1 MLVSRILKWQE
12 VVYFI
17 GNRNENADNLEILR
31 EKLLNNSRS
40 LLQLFQERLDIARL
54 IGEVKRSREIGLR
67 DRHQEI
73 RVREKLGVSDP
84 IEERFLN
91 LLFELTVM
99 SEEADNQSKRN
110 LVFEESEALQV
121 MIADLLFKPGDMIS
135 TRADSGLPI
144 IQRAIRRG
152 VHLVDEDQSIY
163 DLHILI
169 SRSPRNSAIKILKP
183 GIENAV
189 LSKQA
194 HRPRIIKLEVSE

>member
-1 MLVSRILKWQE
+1 

>member
-1 MLVSRILKWQE
+1 M
-12 VVYFI
+12 VYFI
-17 GNRNENADNLEILR
+17 GNRNENVDNLEILR

-54 IGEVKRSREIGLR
+54 IGEVKRSREMGLR
-67 DRHQEI
+67 DRRQEI

-99 SEEADNQSKRN
+99 SEEPDTQSKRN
-110 LVFEESEALQV
+110 LVFEDSEALQV
-121 MIADLLFKPGDMIS
+121 MIADFLFKPGDMIS

-144 IQRAIRRG
+144 IQRAIGRG
-152 VHLVDEDQSIY
+152 VHLVDDDQSIY

-169 SRSPRNSAIKILKP
+169 SRSPGNSAIKILKP
-183 GIENAV
+183 GNENAA
-189 LSKQA
+189 LPKQA
-194 HRPRIIKLEVSE
+194 HRPRIIKLEVGE

>member
-1 MLVSRILKWQE
+1 M
-12 VVYFI
+12 VYFI

>member
-1 MLVSRILKWQE
+1 M
-12 VVYFI
+12 VYFI

-54 IGEVKRSREIGLR
+54 IGEVKRSREMGLR
-67 DRHQEI
+67 DRRQEI